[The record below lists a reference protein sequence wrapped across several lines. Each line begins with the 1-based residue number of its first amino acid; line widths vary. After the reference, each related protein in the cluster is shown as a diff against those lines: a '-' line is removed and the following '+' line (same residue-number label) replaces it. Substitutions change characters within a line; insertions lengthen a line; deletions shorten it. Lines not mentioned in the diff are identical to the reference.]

1 VLTWQTGYP
10 FGVDYA
16 RGYPRYAPGDRGLDR
31 LLAGGI
37 DAALVVGSPAV
48 GEQAAGALG
57 RIDAVAIGPRASEAV
72 FGPRVAIDTGVAG
85 IHEEGTA
92 YRMDEVPLA
101 LHPPLTGRRST
112 AETLLALTAL
122 LQARLP
128 GKRA

>member
-1 VLTWQTGYP
+1 
-10 FGVDYA
+10 
-16 RGYPRYAPGDRGLDR
+16 
-31 LLAGGI
+31 
-37 DAALVVGSPAV
+37 
-48 GEQAAGALG
+48 
-57 RIDAVAIGPRASEAV
+57 V